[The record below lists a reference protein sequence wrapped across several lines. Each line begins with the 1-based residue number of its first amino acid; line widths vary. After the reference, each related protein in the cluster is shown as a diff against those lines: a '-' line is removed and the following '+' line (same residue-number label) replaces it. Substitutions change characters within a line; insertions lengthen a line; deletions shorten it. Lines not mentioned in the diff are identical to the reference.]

1 MNRNKII
8 VNQTGTVLRV
18 DLSKGKIL
26 VEPLDRELAAGFI
39 GGRGINS
46 AMLYEEVP
54 SGTDA
59 LSPGNRIIFGTGPLT
74 GTLSPGS
81 GRYTVTSKSPLTGIH
96 GDSNAGGFWG
106 PELRFAGYDHLVV
119 QGRSDKPVYLWVND
133 NNVEVRDASRL
144 RGRTTWETEMMIK
157 EELGDPDVQV
167 ASIGPAGE
175 NLVRYACIIN
185 NLWRAAGRTGMG
197 AVMGSKNLKA
207 VAVRG
212 TGDVDV
218 AKPVELMEYVKE
230 LNGLIMADAGY
241 SLWSKYGTPGLI
253 NPANALGILVTEN
266 DRRSTFKGAD
276 KISGET
282 FCEEYAVRSNA
293 CFNCPMH
300 CGHFYAAGGEN
311 ATFGGGPQFAAL
323 ANLGSRCNNDDLK
336 SILKMNSMCNQ
347 QGIDVCSAGVALSF
361 AMECFERGIIT
372 RRETQGIELGWGD
385 SQSMMTM
392 LGRISFREGFGSIL
406 AEGAWRASQIIGKDS
421 YKYAMTVKGADSP
434 DYDPRALKGW
444 GLAYAVS
451 TRGGDHLRAL
461 PALELLNSPQE
472 YEKLGLPAAGDRFSY
487 DNKAILVKWHEE
499 VRAVADS
506 LEICKFLT
514 RTALLSPEYLVR
526 LFELVTGTAITE
538 GELLR
543 AGERTINIE
552 RMFCIREGISR
563 RHDTLPERYMRE
575 PLPDGPGKGEVIDI
589 EKMLDEYYTLRGW
602 DVETGIPTVG
612 KLNELGLNSCSACS
626 QAEEER

>member
-1 MNRNKII
+1 MDQVR
-8 VNQTGTVLRV
+8 TVLRV
-18 DLSKGKIL
+18 DLTKKKIL
-26 VEPLDRELAAGFI
+26 TRPLDRELAAGFI
-39 GGRGINS
+39 GGRGVNS
-46 AMLYEEVP
+46 AMLYGEVQA
-54 SGTDA
+54 GIDA
-59 LSPGNRIIFGTGPLT
+59 LSPDNRIIFGTGPLT

-119 QGRSDKPVYLWVND
+119 QGRSDKPVYLWIND
-133 NNVEVRDASRL
+133 GSVEIRDALRL
-144 RGRTTWETEMMIK
+144 RGKTTWETELMIK
-157 EELGDPDVQV
+157 EELEDPGVQI

-207 VAVRG
+207 IAVRG
-212 TGDVDV
+212 TGDADV
-218 AKPVELMEYVKE
+218 AKPDELVEYVRE

-266 DRRSTFKGAD
+266 DRRSTFEDAD

-282 FCEEYAVRSNA
+282 FCGEYAARSNA

-300 CGHFYAAGGEN
+300 CGHFYAAEGEN
-311 ATFGGGPQFAAL
+311 AVFGGGPQFAAL
-323 ANLGSRCNNDDLK
+323 ANLGSRCCNSDLS
-336 SILKMNSMCNQ
+336 SILKMNTICNQ

-361 AMECFERGIIT
+361 SMECFERGIIT
-372 RRETQGIELGWGD
+372 RRETQGIGLGWGD
-385 SQSMMTM
+385 SLSMISM
-392 LGRISFREGFGSIL
+392 LEKISGREGFGNVL

-421 YKYAMTVKGADSP
+421 YRYAMTVKGADSP
-434 DYDPRALKGW
+434 DYDPRGLKGW

-461 PALELLNSPQE
+461 PALELLDSPRE

-514 RTALLSPEYLVR
+514 RTALLSPEYLVK
-526 LFELVTGTAITE
+526 LYELVTGTAITA

-543 AGERTINIE
+543 AGERTVNIE
-552 RMFCIREGISR
+552 RMFCVREGISR
-563 RHDTLPERYMRE
+563 RHDTLPERYMKE
-575 PLPDGPGKGEVIDI
+575 PLPGGPGKGEVINI
-589 EKMLDEYYTLRGW
+589 EKMLDEYYALRGW
-602 DVETGIPTVG
+602 DAGTGIPTAG
-612 KLNELGLNSCSACS
+612 KLNELGLNRCTACS
-626 QAEEER
+626 RAEEEQ